1 MKYVKSK
8 RQSHQND
15 VTDVILMSFLSSLN
29 IFHMFFRLPIFE
41 FVHVNV
47 SWIRIKIWVNVYESF
62 KKLFFCNISLN
73 VMEVFIICVT
83 SFENKTNLNANIFS
97 NKAVL
102 LKRITQ
108 KMIYIIPNEH
118 FYRKCPNL
126 LRKLI

>member
-83 SFENKTNLNANIFS
+83 SFENKTNLHANIFS

-108 KMIYIIPNEH
+108 KMIYIILNEH

-126 LRKLI
+126 LCNLI